1 MKTITLNETEFN
13 ALLDGVRH
21 TVSSDNARPA
31 MQYIKIVVEKFSIT
45 AYSLDGYRASRF
57 TIKRKQENADEF
69 VAMIA
74 PVPFK
79 ASKNGTRPV
88 TISIDDCGVTQ
99 LRYNTLY
106 GEMNCRFDIKANE
119 FPNIERIYS
128 DTEAHD
134 REIGINALYVA
145 EALKALSKTN
155 SGDRN
160 HLCVIESKDEKSLP
174 FIIRAKGKDYENA
187 QLVLP
192 VRYQ

>member
-21 TVSSDNARPA
+21 TVSSDNAQPA

-99 LRYNTLY
+99 LRYTTLY
-106 GEMNCRFDIKANE
+106 GEMNCRFDIRANE
-119 FPNIERIYS
+119 FPNIERIYA

-155 SGDRN
+155 SGDCN
-160 HLCVIESKDEKSLP
+160 HLCVIESKENKGVP
-174 FIIRAKGKDYENA
+174 FIIRAKGEDYENA
-187 QLVLP
+187 QLILP